1 MVSERSPAPGTVG
14 LSHVR
19 FCCLQHQ
26 CLSLRPSS
34 GWCVNENSC
43 KCVKNPTGLSV
54 PLHVF
59 CWFPPI
65 DHNATS
71 IRLPPQPQPDC
82 QSCCVEMTGWEVNI
96 HLFMLPP
103 STVQP
108 LSSAVIFPATFYP
121 FSLLMDNAEELI
133 EGTGVFLSPFKYPDN
148 VISNKM
154 SKGSTLWSWLLCY
167 LLWFMCF
174 FYNHVPLWSSYK
186 HLWSK
191 RKIVFFWYLL
201 HNMYVNVRRSH
212 NQWT

>member
-1 MVSERSPAPGTVG
+1 MKRWAIGELLSTSTFTELLGRSIINGVMVSERSPAPGTVG
-14 LSHVR
+14 LSRVR
-19 FCCLQHQ
+19 FCYLQHL

-59 CWFPPI
+59 CWFPPM

-82 QSCCVEMTGWEVNI
+82 QSCCVEMTGREVNI

-121 FSLLMDNAEELI
+121 FLCWWTCWRINWRNWC
-133 EGTGVFLSPFKYPDN
+133 FLKYFQ
-148 VISNKM
+148 ISWQCDIK
-154 SKGSTLWSWLLCY
+154 
-167 LLWFMCF
+167 
-174 FYNHVPLWSSYK
+174 
-186 HLWSK
+186 
-191 RKIVFFWYLL
+191 
-201 HNMYVNVRRSH
+201 
-212 NQWT
+212 QDE